1 VLRASK
7 LDVQKNGQL
16 LVSLLL
22 MCTCFIYVIFNNT
35 LVYATKLVA
44 KEGAGSDSVGEAQV
58 DETPPPTTSKSARG
72 NKGRSAAKPRARAVK
87 KK

>member
-1 VLRASK
+1 
-7 LDVQKNGQL
+7 
-16 LVSLLL
+16 
-22 MCTCFIYVIFNNT
+22 MCTRCIYVIFNNI
-35 LVYATKLVA
+35 LVYAKLVA
-44 KEGAGSDSVGEAQV
+44 KEGAGSDSVGESQV

>member
-1 VLRASK
+1 MLRASK

-22 MCTCFIYVIFNNT
+22 MCTRFIYVIFNNT

-58 DETPPPTTSKSARG
+58 DETPPPTTSKSGRG
-72 NKGRSAAKPRARAVK
+72 KGRSAKPRARAVK